1 MGLFSRRDVA
11 SRDVP
16 LLGWLGRPDRWA
28 RQIASLGAVTNTFS
42 PASAGVHGDSTQAR
56 GFSGDRGYGVNRFAG
71 ALDYAAGPVQDL
83 ARPVAPIRS
92 PGSQRVG
99 LGAGVSGQPGF
110 PSTGQDAG
118 GLASLAWLGYGQ
130 LNNRT
135 GLGG

>member
-1 MGLFSRRDVA
+1 MFGRREVA
-11 SRDVP
+11 SRDVGF
-16 LLGWLGRPDRWA
+16 LGWLGRPDRWA
-28 RQIASLGAVTNTFS
+28 RQIASLGLVTNTFS
-42 PASAGVHGDSTQAR
+42 PASAGVHGSSTQPR
-56 GFSGDRGYGVNRFAG
+56 GFSGDRGYGVNRFSG

-83 ARPVAPIRS
+83 ISPITPIRT
-92 PGSQRVG
+92 PASQRVG

-118 GLASLAWLGYGQ
+118 GLSSLAWLGYGQ